1 MVAADNVKN
10 TGPAAARHT
19 EGNRAMLEK
28 RDERGFTLI
37 ELLVVVA
44 IIGILAAIAIP
55 QFSAYRAQGFNAR
68 ASSDL
73 RNLAT
78 AEEAYF
84 AANAKYT
91 TNVDPTVLTGFKQ
104 SPGVTVTV
112 SAVDNTAGIFTA
124 SASHTSGNKTFNW
137 DSGKGGLQNAP

>member
-1 MVAADNVKN
+1 MVK
-10 TGPAAARHT
+10 
-19 EGNRAMLEK
+19 GNEK
-28 RDERGFTLI
+28 GFTLI

-78 AEEAYF
+78 AQEAYF
-84 AANAKYT
+84 AANASY
-91 TNVDPTVLTGFKQ
+91 TNVLDDLTGFKQ
-104 SPGVTVTV
+104 SPGVDVQVT
-112 SAVDNTAGIFTA
+112 STTSTSFAA
-124 SASHTSGNKTFNW
+124 SASHSSGDKTFSW
-137 DSGKGGLQNAP
+137 DSAAGGLQNAP

>member
-1 MVAADNVKN
+1 MGRN
-10 TGPAAARHT
+10 
-19 EGNRAMLEK
+19 EE
-28 RDERGFTLI
+28 GFTLI

-84 AANAKYT
+84 AANAKYS

-104 SPGVTVTV
+104 SPGVNVTV
-112 SAVDNTAGIFTA
+112 SAVDNTNGIFTA
-124 SASHTSGNKTFNW
+124 NAYHSNGNKTFDW

>member
-1 MVAADNVKN
+1 MLKVKD
-10 TGPAAARHT
+10 
-19 EGNRAMLEK
+19 EK
-28 RDERGFTLI
+28 GFTLI

-78 AEEAYF
+78 AAEAYF
-84 AANAKYT
+84 AANAAYSS
-91 TNVDPTVLTGFKQ
+91 DLTSLSGFKQ
-104 SPGVTVTV
+104 SPGVTITL
-112 SAVDNTAGIFTA
+112 TPAGNSFTA
-124 SASHTSGNKTFNW
+124 QAFHANGDKTFDW
-137 DSGKGGLQNAP
+137 DSAAGGLLNAP